1 MSPTPAPLPFRGI
14 PKSIFALRRQM
25 ALTAMLLTAPA
36 STILA
41 DDRIYPKQGSSV
53 SGSITEIGRDKV
65 VIEVRGTPQ
74 TFETPALARV
84 VFDGEPSTLS
94 RVKELAA
101 NGQWD
106 QAQEEIKK
114 IDPESVTGDAPQAEL
129 AYYSS
134 WIEGNLALT
143 GRADPGSAAK
153 GLLAY
158 FTANKDSHHFYEGTE
173 TLGELATLLGNYDRA
188 SVYFGAL
195 AKAPY
200 PQVALRSKVLEARA
214 LLSQQKFAEARTV
227 CSEAIATAATD
238 PATLRSQLLA
248 KVVLARCDIS
258 EGKTAD
264 AIQNLQKLIQEND
277 STDSQL
283 FAALYNAQGEA
294 LQKEQKWEQA
304 VLAYLHSDLLFSNNP
319 ESHAE
324 ALYHLSQLWAKLGEP
339 QRAAEAKEK
348 LTTLYAGSAWAKK

>member
-1 MSPTPAPLPFRGI
+1 
-14 PKSIFALRRQM
+14 
-25 ALTAMLLTAPA
+25 
-36 STILA
+36 
-41 DDRIYPKQGSSV
+41 
-53 SGSITEIGRDKV
+53 
-65 VIEVRGTPQ
+65 
-74 TFETPALARV
+74 
-84 VFDGEPSTLS
+84 
-94 RVKELAA
+94 
-101 NGQWD
+101 
-106 QAQEEIKK
+106 
-114 IDPESVTGDAPQAEL
+114 
-129 AYYSS
+129 
-134 WIEGNLALT
+134 
-143 GRADPGSAAK
+143 
-153 GLLAY
+153 
-158 FTANKDSHHFYEGTE
+158 
-173 TLGELATLLGNYDRA
+173 
-188 SVYFGAL
+188 
-195 AKAPY
+195 
-200 PQVALRSKVLEARA
+200 VALRSKVLEARA

-238 PATLRSQLLA
+238 PATLRSQQLA

-264 AIQNLQKLIQEND
+264 ALQNLQKMIQEND

-319 ESHAE
+319 ETHAE